1 MKRKKHY
8 SAAARRD
15 LADAKVWSV
24 RVFGKAQTI
33 KYFAELSEA
42 LERLRRN
49 PGLARDESRFRP
61 ELCSILADSHIV
73 YCRIG
78 VESIDIVRVLL
89 GRMDPERHLN

>member
-1 MKRKKHY
+1 MKRKIRY

-42 LERLRRN
+42 
-49 PGLARDESRFRP
+49 
-61 ELCSILADSHIV
+61 
-73 YCRIG
+73 
-78 VESIDIVRVLL
+78 
-89 GRMDPERHLN
+89 